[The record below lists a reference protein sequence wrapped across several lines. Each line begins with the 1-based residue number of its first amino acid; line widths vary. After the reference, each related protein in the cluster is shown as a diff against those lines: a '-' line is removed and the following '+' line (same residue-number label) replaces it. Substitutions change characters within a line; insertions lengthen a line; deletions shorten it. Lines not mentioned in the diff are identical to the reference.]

1 MNFYKLQQNTTLP
14 TVTKLRTN
22 FMIKKIIHSNFNKTT
37 MQTLIYPEKA
47 YTELTIQNEKK
58 NI

>member
-1 MNFYKLQQNTTLP
+1 
-14 TVTKLRTN
+14 
-22 FMIKKIIHSNFNKTT
+22 MIKKIMNSNFKKPD

-58 NI
+58 NISV